1 MALNE
6 TSLDETEVDL
16 LGNMVDELFKMF
28 EKFEH
33 YHEMAFSHEKKT
45 EIITSTFIQC
55 SFNEFGNV
63 DPQWAEDVQNMAGLL
78 IMQKEDDL
86 KYETAWV

>member
-1 MALNE
+1 MVIVMDD
-6 TSLDETEVDL
+6 TSIDETEIDL
-16 LGNMVDELFKMF
+16 LGKMVDELFKMF

-55 SFNEFGNV
+55 SLNDFSNV
-63 DPQWAEDVQNMAGLL
+63 DPQWAEEVQNMAGHL
-78 IMQKEDDL
+78 IKQKE
-86 KYETAWV
+86 